1 MPPFWMG
8 AAVAAVVIA
17 TYALVRRALTLQ
29 PQPQPVRAE
38 APIRRLRRDPV
49 TGEYRPF

>member
-8 AAVAAVVIA
+8 AAVAAIVIA
-17 TYALVRRALTLQ
+17 AYALVRKSLTHQ
-29 PQPQPVRAE
+29 PKPVRAE